1 MKRLP
6 IFFYVCIM
14 IVACSCSATKNIP
27 DNDALYTGSKVNLKP
42 KNDSVKFSKKKLA
55 SELKDLLRPRPN
67 ARILG
72 IPYKVL
78 IYNIVDSP
86 KGKGLGYWLKYKV
99 GEPPV
104 LASQVNMEKNREI
117 LANRLE
123 NNGYFHSSM
132 AVDTTIKNKKM
143 EAIYT
148 GLVSNRYHMDTI
160 VYETDSTKY
169 GKMLARLQKN
179 SQLKT
184 GRPYTLDRIKAEL
197 VRIDSRLKEKGFY
210 YFNPDDLI
218 VDADSTVGDYKVNLY
233 LRTKDAVPDKAKEQF
248 RINDVIVF
256 ADYNLQNDTSISRV
270 LAQSKKFDGYY
281 IYDPA
286 KRFNPKIFR
295 RTLVFKPGDLYNRT
309 AHNLSLNRLVNLGIY
324 KFVKA
329 SFEETDTTQNPSL
342 NAFYY
347 LTPAKQKSIQFQ
359 VSGLTKSNNSTG
371 TEVSL
376 SWKNR
381 NFFKGAELYTVR
393 LFGGIEKQVSAQA
406 PNVNT
411 NRLGI
416 DMSLFFPRVIGPI
429 QFKTN
434 SNFVPQTKLS
444 LGYQLFNRNTQYTLT
459 SLTASAGYVW
469 KEDITKEHT
478 LNFFALNLVNP
489 ANITPEF
496 QDSLKNNIALA
507 RSIEKQFIIGSN
519 YNYNLNTYLKPNHK
533 KNNYYFNGNLDL
545 SGNLFGLISGAN
557 VREGR
562 QKYIFGQPFSQYVRA
577 ELDFRHYLKFN
588 KNTILAS
595 RIITGIG
602 YAYGNSY
609 TMPFIKEFFAGG
621 SSDIRAFRARSL
633 GPGAYYAGNID
644 TLGFLP
650 EQPGDIKLELN
661 TELRA
666 KLFSIIYG
674 AVFLD
679 AGNVWTVRN
688 DTTRPGSK
696 FSNQFFSEMALG
708 TGVGLR
714 IDVRFFVLRLDVAF
728 PLRKPFLPPGKRWVF
743 DQIDFGSRDWRRQN
757 LVFNLAIGY
766 PF

>member
-1 MKRLP
+1 MKRVQ
-6 IFFYVCIM
+6 IFLYFI
-14 IVACSCSATKNIP
+14 ILITAISCSATKNIP
-27 DNDALYTGSKVNLKP
+27 DYDALYWDSKVELKP
-42 KNDSVKFSKKKLA
+42 KNDSVKFNKKNLE
-55 SELKDLLRPRPN
+55 SELKELLRPKPN
-67 ARILG
+67 ARIFG

-78 IYNIVDSP
+78 IYNILDSP
-86 KGKGLGYWLKYKV
+86 KGNGLGYWLKYKV

-104 LASQVNMEKNREI
+104 LASDVITEKNRAI
-117 LANRLE
+117 LENRLE
-123 NNGYFHSSM
+123 NNGFFRSSM
-132 AVDTTIKNKKM
+132 KADTSIKNKKM
-143 EAIYT
+143 EVTYT
-148 GLVSNRYHMDTI
+148 GLVSNRYSIDTV
-160 VYETDSTKY
+160 VYETDSSVY
-169 GKMLARLQKN
+169 GKILANLQKN
-179 SQLKT
+179 SRLKT
-184 GRPYTLDRIKAEL
+184 GKPYTLDRIKEERD
-197 VRIDSRLKEKGFY
+197 RIDSKLKEKGFY
-210 YFNPDDLI
+210 YFNPDFLI
-218 VDADSTVGDYKVNLY
+218 VDADTTIGNYKMNMY
-233 LRTKDAVPDKAKEQF
+233 LHTKNDVPDKAIKQY
-248 RINDVIVF
+248 RINDVVVF
-256 ADYNLQNDTSISRV
+256 SDYNLQNDTSISKV
-270 LAQSKKFDGYY
+270 IAQSKKYDGYY
-281 IYDPA
+281 IYDPEN
-286 KRFNPKIFR
+286 RFNPKIFS

-329 SFEETDTTQNPSL
+329 IFVETDTTKRPSL

-359 VSGLTKSNNSTG
+359 ISALTKSNNSTG
-371 TEVSL
+371 TEVSV

-381 NFFKGAELYTVR
+381 NLFKGAELYTFR
-393 LFGGIEKQVSAQA
+393 IFGGFEKQVSAQA

-416 DMSLFFPRVIGPI
+416 DMNLFFPRVIGPV

-469 KEDITKEHT
+469 KEDVKKEHT
-478 LNFFALNLVNP
+478 LNIFALNLVNP

-496 QDSLKNNIALA
+496 QDSLAKNIALA

-519 YNYNLNTYLKPNHK
+519 YNYNYNTYLQPNRK

-545 SGNLFGLISGAN
+545 SGNIFGLLSGAN
-557 VREGR
+557 VRNGN
-562 QKYIFGQPFSQYVRA
+562 QKFIFGQPVSQYVRA
-577 ELDFRHYLKFN
+577 ELDFRHYLKLN
-588 KNTILAS
+588 KNTSLAS
-595 RIITGIG
+595 RIITGLG

-633 GPGAYYAGNID
+633 GPGSYYAGNVD
-644 TLGFLP
+644 SLGFLA

-666 KLFSIIYG
+666 KLFSVLYG

-679 AGNVWTVRN
+679 AGNVWTVRE
-688 DTTRPGSK
+688 DTLRPGSK
-696 FSNQFFSEMALG
+696 FSNKFFSEMALG

-714 IDVRFFVLRLDVAF
+714 LDVSFFVLRLDVAF
-728 PLRKPFLPPGKRWVF
+728 PLRKPFMPPGNRWVF
-743 DQIDFGSRDWRRQN
+743 DQIDFGSKDWRREN